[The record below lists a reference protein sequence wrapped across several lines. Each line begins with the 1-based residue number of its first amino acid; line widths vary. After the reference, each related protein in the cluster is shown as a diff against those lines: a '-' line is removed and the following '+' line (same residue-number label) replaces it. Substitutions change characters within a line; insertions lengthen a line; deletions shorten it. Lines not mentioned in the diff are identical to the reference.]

1 MLVSAI
7 CRLLAA
13 LALVLACAGPAA
25 AKRVEIGPEAL
36 RDQAARAAAAGFSQR
51 ALSYSDALLRR
62 DPKDIG
68 AWLIRAQAARDMGR
82 YEDSRGAARRAW
94 GLAGTDRQRYA
105 AALAMAQAQ
114 SSAGRRTSAQW
125 WLRRAVQN
133 APDDTAR
140 ARAVR
145 DFRYVRARNPWAAD
159 FSFSIAPRS
168 NVNNGSARSTT
179 QLFDLPFEFQLDG
192 SAQALSGIEVAAGA
206 NLRYRLNESRTRRS
220 DLLLRFHHRTYAL
233 SDAAKAQAPGVS
245 GSDFAFT
252 SAGIGL
258 VHRTRPD
265 KRGAPR
271 QFHGIIG
278 RTWYAGD
285 PYMQFVQLGATQH
298 FGLSPRTGADFSL
311 GVEAQEG
318 LSRGS
323 DARSVQLG
331 AGLTRILPGGH
342 RLRLSVEGR
351 VNRSGSANLD
361 FDKLAVGARLKLA
374 RPVLGMQLSM
384 GLSGSVKDHDRSPL
398 SANGRHD
405 EELGIEVTAG
415 FPSVD
420 YYGFIPSA
428 TVRAAR
434 TRSDIGLYDTNEL
447 GVEIGIRSAF

>member
-1 MLVSAI
+1 MPQAI
-7 CRLLAA
+7 TRMVAT
-13 LALVLACAGPAA
+13 LALVLSCAGPAVSQ
-25 AKRVEIGPEAL
+25 RVEVTPDAL
-36 RDQAARAAAAGFSQR
+36 RDQAALAAATGMSRR
-51 ALSYSDALLRR
+51 ALSYSDALLNR
-62 DPKDIG
+62 DPQDIG
-68 AWLIRAQAARDMGR
+68 ALLIRAQAARDMGR
-82 YEDSRGAARRAW
+82 YARSRKAARRAW
-94 GLAGTDRQRYA
+94 GLAETDRQRYA

-114 SSAGRRTSAQW
+114 SSGGRRTAAQW

-145 DFRYVRARNPWAAD
+145 DFRYVRSRNPWAAD

-192 SAQALSGIEVAAGA
+192 SAQALSGIEVTAGA
-206 NLRYRLNESRTRRS
+206 NLRYRLDESRTHRS
-220 DLLLRFHHRTYAL
+220 DLLFRLHHRTYAL

-245 GSDFAFT
+245 GSDFAFS
-252 SAGIGL
+252 SASIGV
-258 VHRTRPD
+258 VHETRPD
-265 KRGAPR
+265 NRGAPR

-278 RTWYAGD
+278 RTSYAGD

-298 FGLSPRTGADFSL
+298 FGLSPRMGADFSL
-311 GVEAQEG
+311 GVEAQQG

-331 AGLTRILPGGH
+331 AGLTRMLAGEH
-342 RLRLSVEGR
+342 RLRLSVDGR
-351 VNRSGSANLD
+351 VNRSDSANLD
-361 FDKLAVGARLKLA
+361 FDKLAVSARLKLA
-374 RPVLGMQLSM
+374 RPVLWMQLSM

-405 EELGIEVTAG
+405 EELAIEVTAG